1 MGGHHH
7 GEVLVDPA
15 RRHRANL
22 ILWILLAPVGI
33 AALLGTILLWPSGTG
48 SQPLEDLYGT
58 GPGVGMATGTVTR
71 TVTETCP
78 STEGLQ
84 DVGGKE
90 LDCDISYIVPD
101 AGGGEFALEV
111 PPETTHSRAL
121 KPGDRIKY
129 LDLTHATTGSSAPYV
144 FVDFVRSVPLAI
156 LALAYAAVVCLVA
169 RWRGLRALLGLAGGL
184 AFIILFMVPALLE
197 GKSPMLVGL
206 VGSTVV
212 MFAALYFAH
221 GFSARTSTALLGTLF
236 GLGVTAAI
244 ASWATDAAALTGATD
259 DAALT
264 LNTVAPGLSLSG
276 LLLCGLLIAG
286 LGVLNDVTITQSSA
300 IWELAEI
307 APHSSAR
314 QLFASGMRIG
324 RDHIASTV
332 YTIAFAYAGAAL
344 PILVLVSMYDRPLID
359 TLTTGEMAE
368 EIIRILVGSIGL
380 VLAIPVTTGIA
391 VAVVKATGSGSAGTK
406 KRSGRRAL
414 RNPTEAPVPPLA
426 ATTPDSP
433 KPTATDAHQHN

>member
-7 GEVLVDPA
+7 GDVLVDP
-15 RRHRANL
+15 RRRRRANL

-33 AALLGTILLWPSGTG
+33 AALLGTILLWPAGERTTA
-48 SQPLEDLYGT
+48 LEDPYNA
-58 GPGVGMATGTVTR
+58 GPGVSMSTGTVTR
-71 TVTETCP
+71 TLTETCP
-78 STEGLQ
+78 SSMGLA

-90 LDCDISYIVPD
+90 LQCEISYVAPD
-101 AGGGEFALEV
+101 GAGAEFALEV
-111 PPETTHSRAL
+111 PPETTRSRPLEA
-121 KPGDRIKY
+121 GDRIKY
-129 LDLTHATTGSSAPYV
+129 LDLSAVSDGSTAPYV
-144 FVDFVRSVPLAI
+144 FVDFVRTVPLVA

-169 RWRGLRALLGLAGGL
+169 RWRGLRALLGLGGGL
-184 AFIILFMVPALLE
+184 VFIVGFMIPALLE
-197 GKSPMLVGL
+197 GKNPLLVGL

-244 ASWATDAAALTGATD
+244 AIWATDAAALTGATD

-264 LNTVAPGLSLSG
+264 LNTVAPTLNLSG

-307 APHSSAR
+307 APHSTAR

-344 PILVLVSMYDRPLID
+344 PILVLVSLYDRPLLD
-359 TLTTGEMAE
+359 SLTTGEMAE

-380 VLAIPVTTGIA
+380 VLAIPVTTAIA
-391 VAVVKATGSGSAGTK
+391 VLVVKATGQGGPAK
-406 KRSGRRAL
+406 ARGRRSL
-414 RNPTEAPVPPLA
+414 GSPAPAGDRPR
-426 ATTPDSP
+426 
-433 KPTATDAHQHN
+433 DAGAHDADLQHQH

>member
-7 GEVLVDPA
+7 GDVLVDP
-15 RRHRANL
+15 RRRRRANL

-33 AALLGTILLWPSGTG
+33 AALLGTILLWPTG
-48 SQPLEDLYGT
+48 DRTPFLENPYGA
-58 GPGVGMATGTVTR
+58 GPGVAMATGTVTR
-71 TVTETCP
+71 TLTETCP
-78 STEGLQ
+78 SSEGLE

-90 LDCDISYIVPD
+90 LQCEISYVAPD
-101 AGGGEFALEV
+101 GAGKTFALEV
-111 PPETTHSRAL
+111 PPETTQSRPL
-121 KPGDRIKY
+121 KPGDHIKY
-129 LDLTHATTGSSAPYV
+129 LDLSEVSDGSSAPYV
-144 FVDFVRSVPLAI
+144 FVDFVRTVPLAI
-156 LALAYAAVVCLVA
+156 LALAYALVVCLVA

-184 AFIILFMVPALLE
+184 VFIVGFMIPALLE

-264 LNTVAPGLSLSG
+264 LNTVAPSLNLSG

-307 APHSSAR
+307 APHSTAR
-314 QLFASGMRIG
+314 QLFTSGMRIG

-344 PILVLVSMYDRPLID
+344 PILVLVSLYDRPLLD
-359 TLTTGEMAE
+359 TLSTGEMAE

-380 VLAIPVTTGIA
+380 VLAIPVTTAIA
-391 VAVVKATGSGSAGTK
+391 VVVVKATGNGGPA
-406 KRSGRRAL
+406 KRSGRRAR
-414 RNPTEAPVPPLA
+414 RNPPHVEEQPRSPEAHATELQ
-426 ATTPDSP
+426 
-433 KPTATDAHQHN
+433 HQR

>member
-7 GEVLVDPA
+7 GEILVDPG
-15 RRHRANL
+15 RRRRANL

-33 AALLGTILLWPSGTG
+33 AALLGSILLWPTG
-48 SQPLEDLYGT
+48 NHAPFLDDPYGA
-58 GPGVGMATGTVTR
+58 GPGVSMSTGTVTE
-71 TVTETCP
+71 TLTETCP
-78 STEGLQ
+78 SSQGLQ
-84 DVGGKE
+84 EVGGKE
-90 LDCDISYIVPD
+90 LECEISHVAPD
-101 AGGGEFALEV
+101 SAGITFALEV
-111 PPETTHSRAL
+111 PPETTHSRPL
-121 KPGDRIKY
+121 QPGDRIKY
-129 LDLTHATTGSSAPYV
+129 LDLSEVSDGSATPYV
-144 FVDFVRSVPLAI
+144 FVDFVRTVPLAL

-184 AFIILFMVPALLE
+184 AFIVTFMIPALLE

-206 VGSTVV
+206 VGSTVI

-244 ASWATDAAALTGATD
+244 AVWATDAAALTGATD

-264 LNTVAPGLSLSG
+264 LNTVAPELSLSG

-307 APHSSAR
+307 APHSTAR

-344 PILVLVSMYDRPLID
+344 PLMVLVSLYDRPLLD
-359 TLTTGEMAE
+359 TLSTGEMAE
-368 EIIRILVGSIGL
+368 EIIRILIGSIGL
-380 VLAIPVTTGIA
+380 VLAIPVTTAIA
-391 VAVVKATGSGSAGTK
+391 VAVVKATGVEGAAPP
-406 KRSGRRAL
+406 SGRRAR
-414 RNPTEAPVPPLA
+414 RNPGRNPGKQTAPV
-426 ATTPDSP
+426 SP
-433 KPTATDAHQHN
+433 QEDLQHAH